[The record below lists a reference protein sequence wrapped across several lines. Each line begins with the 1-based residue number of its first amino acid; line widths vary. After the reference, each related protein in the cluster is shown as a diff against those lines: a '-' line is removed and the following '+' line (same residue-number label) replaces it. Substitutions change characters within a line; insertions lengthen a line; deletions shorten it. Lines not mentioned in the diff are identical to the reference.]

1 MEAIAVHVKLSE
13 ERYSSWSLPMSNLG
27 QPLPLPS
34 LATTG
39 TWYAVGMSED
49 CRLSMCT
56 SHCCDNDCKIPSS
69 CVIVVTYSLTTWSSV
84 ALKWTLGDDVRIS
97 LISVK
102 LLTLS
107 CRRSKTKSLNSS
119 LAPSISL
126 PRLQKWP
133 KLTKETLPSP
143 NYFSHFSVWTHV
155 AIKLGIII
163 SKCLEVR

>member
-1 MEAIAVHVKLSE
+1 MQNWVKRDTQADPYQCQTLVNPFLFPHWQQLVHGMQWGCQKIA
-13 ERYSSWSLPMSNLG
+13 
-27 QPLPLPS
+27 
-34 LATTG
+34 
-39 TWYAVGMSED
+39 D

-163 SKCLEVR
+163 SKARID